1 LKVHQ
6 YALTYEQINHLVA
19 AAYNLDSFLTNFAGP
34 TSDWPI
40 KITPESSVL
49 ARALQGYRSAL
60 SRALDPARPPQ
71 EPHQSAGG

>member
-1 LKVHQ
+1 MKIHQ
-6 YALTYEQINHLVA
+6 YRLTHEQINYLVM

-40 KITPESSVL
+40 KITPESTVL
-49 ARALQGYRSAL
+49 AQALQEHRSAL

-71 EPHQSAGG
+71 EPHQSSGG

>member
-1 LKVHQ
+1 MKVHQ
-6 YALTYEQINHLVA
+6 YRLTHEQINRLVA
-19 AAYNLDSFLTNFAGP
+19 ATYNLDSFLTHFAGP

-49 ARALQGYRSAL
+49 AQALQEHRSAL